1 MAKQGVKDIEKHL
14 IVKPFVGNTQAAAE
28 EKYRS
33 RKKVIGQCGTAIFVF
48 GEMSE
53 NSSATKSGVMEE
65 FEIACEQHKTI
76 IPIAYPGMVSEIIWE
91 KVKGEL
97 TRYPYLE
104 GRIDLLTSVQ
114 SPEFLSQI
122 IIHILDSV
130 QESM

>member
-1 MAKQGVKDIEKHL
+1 
-14 IVKPFVGNTQAAAE
+14 
-28 EKYRS
+28 
-33 RKKVIGQCGTAIFVF
+33 
-48 GEMSE
+48 
-53 NSSATKSGVMEE
+53 MEE

-122 IIHILDSV
+122 IIHILDSCARIYV
-130 QESM
+130 KIQLIYRVNFLIAIILCNLQEG

>member
-1 MAKQGVKDIEKHL
+1 MPNL
-14 IVKPFVGNTQAAAE
+14 RP
-28 EKYRS
+28 
-33 RKKVIGQCGTAIFVF
+33 
-48 GEMSE
+48 
-53 NSSATKSGVMEE
+53 
-65 FEIACEQHKTI
+65 

-130 QESM
+130 KNLCKNQLIYRVNFLIAIILCNLQEG

>member
-1 MAKQGVKDIEKHL
+1 M
-14 IVKPFVGNTQAAAE
+14 
-28 EKYRS
+28 
-33 RKKVIGQCGTAIFVF
+33 F

>member
-1 MAKQGVKDIEKHL
+1 
-14 IVKPFVGNTQAAAE
+14 
-28 EKYRS
+28 
-33 RKKVIGQCGTAIFVF
+33 
-48 GEMSE
+48 
-53 NSSATKSGVMEE
+53 
-65 FEIACEQHKTI
+65 
-76 IPIAYPGMVSEIIWE
+76 MVSEIIWE

-97 TRYPYLE
+97 PRYPYLE